1 MTYER
6 TYTGREDNV
15 KDANPEIASYEKETE
30 DIKVP
35 LERRNDMSMYIESQN
50 DNIGLKSEIEDFV
63 ARARSITVP
72 QQTRKKVQDIPI
84 WEKSN
89 LTLDEAAAYSGIG
102 KNKLR
107 EISNENGCT
116 FVLFVGGKRL
126 IKRRKLDE
134 YIEESYAI

>member
-72 QQTRKKVQDIPI
+72 QQARKKVQDIPI

-126 IKRRKLDE
+126 IKRKKFDE